1 MSERPG
7 RRAPTRVVGIG
18 GLAIIV
24 ILATAVGHDVSG
36 LAELKGP
43 PDFAFAKADASPG
56 TVTFS
61 HDKHRA
67 RVDKCS
73 TCHMK
78 DFKMKRGASGPVT
91 LAAKQEGKY
100 CGACHD
106 GQRRLGGAPVF
117 AIDECDRCH
126 K

>member
-1 MSERPG
+1 M
-7 RRAPTRVVGIG
+7 
-18 GLAIIV
+18 IV
-24 ILATAVGHDVSG
+24 LLGAVMRNAASG
-36 LAELKGP
+36 VAELKGP
-43 PDFAFAKADASPG
+43 PDFPFAKSDTSPG
-56 TVTFS
+56 VVTFS
-61 HDKHRA
+61 HDRHSGK
-67 RVDKCS
+67 VDKCS

-106 GQRRLGGAPVF
+106 GRRKIGGVSVF
-117 AIDECDRCH
+117 SIDECDRCH

>member
-1 MSERPG
+1 VSG
-7 RRAPTRVVGIG
+7 VRATVVSVGILVVLLG
-18 GLAIIV
+18 
-24 ILATAVGHDVSG
+24 TAMQTDVFG
-36 LAELKGP
+36 VAELKGP
-43 PDFAFAKADASPG
+43 PDFPFATAESSPG

-67 RVDKCS
+67 KVDKCS

-78 DFKMKRGASGPVT
+78 DFKMKRGASGPIT

-106 GQRRLGGAPVF
+106 GQRKIGGVAVF
-117 AIDECDRCH
+117 PIDECDRCH

>member
-1 MSERPG
+1 VSERP
-7 RRAPTRVVGIG
+7 RRVRTRVVGIG

-24 ILATAVGHDVSG
+24 ILGTAVGHNVSG
-36 LAELKGP
+36 LAEVKGP
-43 PDFAFAKADASPG
+43 PDFPFAKADSSPG

-67 RVDKCS
+67 KVDKCS

-106 GQRRLGGAPVF
+106 GQRTIGGAPVF
-117 AIDECDRCH
+117 GIDECDRCH

>member
-1 MSERPG
+1 MALLG
-7 RRAPTRVVGIG
+7 
-18 GLAIIV
+18 
-24 ILATAVGHDVSG
+24 TAMRSNVSG
-36 LAELKGP
+36 VAELKGP
-43 PDFAFAKADASPG
+43 PDFPFAQAESSPG

-67 RVDKCS
+67 KVDKCS
-73 TCHMK
+73 SCHMK

-106 GQRRLGGAPVF
+106 GQTKIGGVVVF

>member
-1 MSERPG
+1 MSERS
-7 RRAPTRVVGIG
+7 RRRTRIVGIG
-18 GLAIIV
+18 GLVIIV
-24 ILATAVGHDVSG
+24 TFGSAAVDDVSG

-43 PDFAFAKADASPG
+43 PDFPFAKADSSPG

-61 HDKHRA
+61 HEKHSA
-67 RVDKCS
+67 KVDKCS

-78 DFKMKRGASGPVT
+78 DFKMKRGASGPIT
-91 LAAKQEGKY
+91 LAAKQDGKY

-106 GQRRLGGAPVF
+106 GEKRIGGVAVF